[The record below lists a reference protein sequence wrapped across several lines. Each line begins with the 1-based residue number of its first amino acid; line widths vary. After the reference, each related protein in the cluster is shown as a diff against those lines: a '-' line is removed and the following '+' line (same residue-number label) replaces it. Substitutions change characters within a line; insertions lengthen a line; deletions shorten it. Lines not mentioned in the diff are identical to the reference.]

1 MTWCCLNGTMMPI
14 EQATISPMDRGFL
27 FGDGVY
33 EVMARVDGRIRAK
46 SLHQARLQ
54 SSLDAIGLS
63 VSVDD
68 IFADVD
74 RLTEK
79 AGLLDAKIY
88 IQVTRGAAS
97 ARDHAFPSKISPTV
111 FLTISEF
118 AAVSQKPSIAIV
130 RPDIRWRRNSI
141 KSVSL
146 LGNVLLMQ
154 EARDSGA
161 HEAILHRD
169 HLVTEASTSNVFVIR
184 GQSLVTPLLS
194 DLILPGITRH
204 LVIEMAS
211 QIGLDVIEESIHV
224 DSLSDADGVFVSSS
238 TRGLMPI
245 VELDPGGQVGSGQ
258 LTQAFMALQ
267 AAYDERLHHHE

>member
-1 MTWCCLNGTMMPI
+1 MC
-14 EQATISPMDRGFL
+14 
-27 FGDGVY
+27 
-33 EVMARVDGRIRAK
+33 IR
-46 SLHQARLQ
+46 
-54 SSLDAIGLS
+54 D
-63 VSVDD
+63 
-68 IFADVD
+68 
-74 RLTEK
+74 
-79 AGLLDAKIY
+79 
-88 IQVTRGAAS
+88 
-97 ARDHAFPSKISPTV
+97 
-111 FLTISEF
+111 
-118 AAVSQKPSIAIV
+118 
-130 RPDIRWRRNSI
+130 
-141 KSVSL
+141 
-146 LGNVLLMQ
+146 
-154 EARDSGA
+154 RDSGA

-184 GQSLVTPLLS
+184 GQSLVTPPLS

-245 VELDPGGQVGSGQ
+245 VELDPGGQVGNGQ